1 MSTLSKKSNI
11 IENLYNSNKWHQK
24 LNPILKILT
33 YVKIQ
38 ESDYIN
44 IIKMFTKQTVGTDVK
59 IFKELLKLKYT
70 PENMYSEK
78 SDTNRAF
85 NKWRAIKNN
94 IPKNIKSILDYGGNI
109 GMTASVLGRKILKLP
124 KEKTLVVD
132 VIEWSGN
139 KWKPRD
145 DITFFPYSKLNKIP
159 SNSIDLITCFH
170 TLHHIPNDEYANII
184 TNFYRILSN
193 DGCIVIFEHDCESK
207 EWAGIIDL
215 EHAFYDVIVSKKI
228 SYNNFVEKEHY
239 AKYLS
244 IDNWKKLFEK
254 YKFKSVLINELK
266 NKDNSFYMYFKKQHI
281 NTI

>member
-11 IENLYNSNKWHQK
+11 IEKLYKSTVWRCK

-33 YVKIQ
+33 YVGIK
-38 ESDYIN
+38 EYDYISIIERSGTDAK
-44 IIKMFTKQTVGTDVK
+44 IIKD
-59 IFKELLKLKYT
+59 LLKLKYE

-78 SDTNRAF
+78 SDTNRAIK
-85 NKWRAIKNN
+85 KWSAIKNN
-94 IPKNIKSILDYGGNI
+94 IPKNIKSIMDFGGNI
-109 GMTASVLGRKILKLP
+109 GMTASILGRKILKLP

-145 DITFFPYSKLNKIP
+145 DITFYSYDKLKSVP

-170 TLHHIPNDEYANII
+170 TLHHIPKKEYDNILN
-184 TNFYRILSN
+184 NFHRILSN
-193 DGCIVIFEHDCESK
+193 NGCIAVLEHNCEKK

-215 EHAFYDVIVSKKI
+215 EHAFYDVIVSKKL
-228 SYNNFVEKEHY
+228 SYNEFVEKEHY

-244 IDNWKKLFEK
+244 INNWKKLFETHN
-254 YKFKSVLINELK
+254 FKCNSVNELK
-266 NKDNSFYMYFKKQHI
+266 NKDNSFFLYLTKTTTRMV
-281 NTI
+281 